1 MDLLP
6 SDAAQAIEQHRG
18 AVEPG
23 EERQPQVDV
32 PVELNKLKSGMS
44 SNQIE
49 W

>member
-6 SDAAQAIEQHRG
+6 NDSAQAIEQNRG

-32 PVELNKLKSGMS
+32 PVELSKLKSGMS
-44 SNQIE
+44 SNTI
-49 W
+49 